1 MDGGYDFHFK
11 NVEERILE
19 MDANILVETFPVHDI
34 LHLKLSKRRQDQ
46 QTTFLSF
53 NPMVYTLLHK
63 TERRNSLKI
72 LFMSYNE
79 EVLEELVVEVEEKVE
94 LEESVVNHICNN
106 LNRQFDLCIGILN
119 PADDLV
125 NSGEI
130 NKILIE
136 KYGENIIFRSRS
148 CSR

>member
-1 MDGGYDFHFK
+1 MEHGYDFHLK

-19 MDANILVETFPVHDI
+19 MDGNIMVEIFPVHDI
-34 LHLKLSKRRQDQ
+34 LYLKLSKRRQNH
-46 QTTFLSF
+46 QTSFLSF
-53 NPMVYTLLHK
+53 NPLVYTLLHK
-63 TERRNSLKI
+63 TERNSLKI

-79 EVLEELVVEVEEKVE
+79 EVLEELVVEVAEKIG
-94 LEESVVNHICNN
+94 LEESVVNHICNS
-106 LNRQFDLCIGILN
+106 LNREFNLCGGIFN
-119 PADDLV
+119 PADLI

-136 KYGENIIFRSRS
+136 KYGENIIFRSRN